1 MSGHGGALIL
11 HASCVAFEGR
21 GLLIMGPSGS
31 GKSGLALR
39 LMALGAALVADDRT
53 EVRLGAGAA
62 LWAGAPPGLPPLIEA
77 RFVGLL
83 RVPALSPPVPL
94 ALAADL
100 GQTETQRLPPERSL
114 SLLGQSLPL
123 VFHVAGAH
131 FPSALLHYLTHGR
144 ES

>member
-1 MSGHGGALIL
+1 MSGDGAALIL
-11 HASCVAFEGR
+11 HASCVALSGR

-31 GKSGLALR
+31 GKSGLALQ

-53 EVRLGAGAA
+53 EVSVGADGA
-62 LWAGAPPGLPPLIEA
+62 LWAAPPPGLPQLIEA

-100 GQTETQRLPPERSL
+100 GQTETLRLPPDRWH

-123 VFHVAGAH
+123 VFHSAGAH